1 MKIFNL
7 GLEIEPGKYKYKCDN
22 FDKLVVK
29 FAPQKITPYSVEF
42 VETDLEKCDA
52 IVFDIGK
59 KSDLIVID
67 LDKIE
72 KRILKTEDEKEKQ
85 VLNKALEKLE
95 EESLL
100 CDLDFTEEE
109 SLILKTLQLVTYKP
123 SIERSNVED
132 LNCLIKEVL
141 KKAEIIL
148 FFTAGKKE
156 VHAWSLEKGSSILE
170 AAGKIHSDLKRGFIR
185 ADVVNCSELD
195 NFFNLAEAK
204 AKGFIKTYNRDYIT
218 EENDILD
225 IKFSV

>member
-7 GLEIEPGKYKYKCDN
+7 GLKIEPGKYKYKCDN
-22 FDKLVVK
+22 FDKLVLK

-42 VETDLEKCDA
+42 IETDLEKCDA
-52 IVFDIGK
+52 IVFDIEK
-59 KSDLIVID
+59 KLDLIVID

-85 VLNKALEKLE
+85 ILNKALGKLE

-109 SLILKTLQLVTYKP
+109 SMILKTLQLVTYKP
-123 SIERSNVED
+123 SIEKSNVED
-132 LNCLIKEVL
+132 INCLIKEVL

-195 NFFNLAEAK
+195 NF
-204 AKGFIKTYNRDYIT
+204 
-218 EENDILD
+218 
-225 IKFSV
+225 

>member
-7 GLEIEPGKYKYKCDN
+7 GLKIEPGKYKYKCDN

-29 FAPQKITPYSVEF
+29 FAPQKVTPYTVEF
-42 VETDLEKCDA
+42 METDLDKCDA
-52 IVFDIGK
+52 VVFNSEK
-59 KSDLIVID
+59 KIDLIVID

-72 KRILKTEDEKEKQ
+72 KRIVKTEDEKEKQ
-85 VLNKALEKLE
+85 VLNKVLAELE
-95 EESLL
+95 EEKLL
-100 CDLDFTEEE
+100 CDLDFNQEEVE
-109 SLILKTLQLVTYKP
+109 ILKPLQLVTYKP
-123 SIERSNVED
+123 CIERNNVEEM
-132 LNCLIKEVL
+132 NCLINEVL
-141 KKAEIIL
+141 KKAGIIL

-156 VHAWSLEKGSSILE
+156 VHAWSLEKGFSILE

-185 ADVVNCSELD
+185 ADVVNCRDLD